1 MEKLKYVLDIQ
12 SFAEDPEQE
21 DSEQEEQEDPNQEE
35 ENSPNRLK
43 AQIELLNEE
52 LDKVKAE
59 RDNLNKRNREL
70 EKTNIKLT
78 QQGNRGSGSDGE
90 DTDPF
95 FTTLKNFLK

>member
-12 SFAEDPEQE
+12 TFAEDPEQE
-21 DSEQEEQEDPNQEE
+21 DPEQEEQEDPNQEE
-35 ENSPNRLK
+35 QNSPNRLK
-43 AQIELLNEE
+43 AQIDLLNEE
-52 LDKVKAE
+52 LGKLKSDYEKL
-59 RDNLNKRNREL
+59 DKRNREL

>member
-12 SFAEDPEQE
+12 TFAEA
-21 DSEQEEQEDPNQEE
+21 SEQEEQEEHEEQEEQEE
-35 ENSPNRLK
+35 ENTPNRLK

-52 LDKVKAE
+52 LGKLKSDYEKL
-59 RDNLNKRNREL
+59 DKRNREL

-78 QQGNRGSGSDGE
+78 QQGNRGTGSDGE

-95 FTTLKNFLK
+95 FTSLKNFLK